1 MRFRTRLIMDT
12 IQRSR
17 PGCKHFFD
25 YFPGN
30 PGRALRLGGAPAGSV
45 SASSAPGL
53 ISASFTAVKKVF
65 PSTAGAAAVIYGKI
79 AAHRVRGKVLRGI
92 QGIQRAPGGI
102 VVGIVNNAESA
113 SAFGTGPGCFLLKK
127 FEHGGPPV
135 LFMEGRGQV
144 SVFLSFCPFS
154 LICIVSQK

>member
-30 PGRALRLGGAPAGSV
+30 PGRALRFGGAPAGSV

-65 PSTAGAAAVIYGKI
+65 PSAAGAAAVIHGKI
-79 AAHRVRGKVLRGI
+79 AAYRVRGEMLRGI

-102 VVGIVNNAESA
+102 VVGIVNNAKSA
-113 SAFGTGPGCFLLKK
+113 SAFGTGPGGFLLKQ
-127 FEHGGPPV
+127 FEHSGPSAPYKEVKGG
-135 LFMEGRGQV
+135 LQ
-144 SVFLSFCPFS
+144 SFCLFALS
-154 LICIVSQK
+154 L

>member
-1 MRFRTRLIMDT
+1 MDT

-30 PGRALRLGGAPAGSV
+30 PGRALRFGGAPAGSV

-53 ISASFTAVKKVF
+53 ISASVTAVKKVF
-65 PSTAGAAAVIYGKI
+65 PSAAGAAAVIHGKI
-79 AAHRVRGKVLRGI
+79 AAYRVRGKVLRGI

-102 VVGIVNNAESA
+102 VVGIVNNAKSA
-113 SAFGTGPGCFLLKK
+113 SAFGTGPGGFLLKQ
-127 FEHGGPPV
+127 FEHGDPP
-135 LFMEGRGQV
+135 L
-144 SVFLSFCPFS
+144 PFRYF
-154 LICIVSQK
+154 